1 MKMILLTFLAP
12 LALQAAE
19 PLVTCKLSDFKMCK
33 DCSAR
38 IPTSCE
44 ENAFLGSLNT
54 STKPAKIQWLVSNPK
69 NGTEQVI
76 ITDNKTLAIKDL
88 QKAKDLK
95 ALAIKQKVKAQ
106 SSDKVA
112 LVGIQV
118 PAKTDLFKAQSGK
131 EIAAQ
136 MKVQTPAR
144 SIASDTKEIHA
155 GGVGR
160 SQKLKEKK

>member
-1 MKMILLTFLAP
+1 MKMILLTFLTP

-19 PLVTCKLSDFKMCK
+19 PLVSCKLSDFKMCK
-33 DCSAR
+33 DCQMR
-38 IPTSCE
+38 IPASCE

-54 STKPAKIQWLVSNPK
+54 ATRPAKIQWLVTNPK
-69 NGTEQVI
+69 NGTEQVVV
-76 ITDNKTLAIKDL
+76 TDNKSLAIKDL

-112 LVGIQV
+112 LVGIQL
-118 PAKTDLFKAQSGK
+118 PAGTDLFKAQSGK
-131 EIAAQ
+131 EIAAH
-136 MKVQTPAR
+136 MKAQTPAR
-144 SIASDTKEIHA
+144 NIASESQIHA
-155 GGVGR
+155 GGVAR